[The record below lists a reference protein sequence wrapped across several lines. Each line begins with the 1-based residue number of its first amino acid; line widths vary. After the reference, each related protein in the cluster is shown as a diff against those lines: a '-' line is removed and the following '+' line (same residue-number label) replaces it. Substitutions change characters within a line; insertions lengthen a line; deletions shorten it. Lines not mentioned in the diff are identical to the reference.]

1 MNSLWLE
8 VRPFGSPTSACRLR
22 TALFQTLVQLGGS
35 FGLALTTVI
44 ASSYRTKAL
53 DAGKDAVRAQLTA
66 LHAAFWLAA
75 GCSFAALAVA
85 LIALRGMGTIGKTKT
100 QQAH

>member
-1 MNSLWLE
+1 
-8 VRPFGSPTSACRLR
+8 VRVLSPCALR
-22 TALFQTLVQLGGS
+22 SRAALFQTLVQLGGS

-44 ASSYRTKAL
+44 SATYQNKAL
-53 DAGKDAVRAQLTA
+53 HAGEDKTSAQLNG

-75 GCSFAALAVA
+75 GCSFAALVVA

-100 QQAH
+100 QQTH